1 MYISWLRSSKIHT
14 SSNSC
19 VRNRNS
25 DFPWKQRRLPVVCL
39 KKRPEWKQKSPTP
52 VTMFITL
59 VKQKISR
66 HFEKKSAYMTTHSPA
81 PLKSLS
87 RRVFAS
93 LLAPP
98 LHGAHWLLAPVG
110 FANRWKWWWDIWMVF
125 WYIQELH
132 VFLLITIPCSLVPLP
147 NYIWQES
154 KKDGSKS
161 RWHLLRCYGDVL
173 GGMERFGA
181 ILDSR
186 DDILESFAIGA
197 LDASHVHVWLF
208 DGSLWV
214 GSKSLGFPKSK
225 TNLEMIHFMADVEW
239 TRSNNP

>member
-1 MYISWLRSSKIHT
+1 MKAAEASSRVFEEKARVKTKITNTRYNVHHT
-14 SSNSC
+14 C
-19 VRNRNS
+19 KKKKHKT
-25 DFPWKQRRLPVVCL
+25 PGIL
-39 KKRPEWKQKSPTP
+39 KK
-52 VTMFITL
+52 
-59 VKQKISR
+59 KIP
-66 HFEKKSAYMTTHSPA
+66 YMTTHSPA

-87 RRVFAS
+87 IRVFAS

-147 NYIWQES
+147 NYMWQES
-154 KKDGSKS
+154 KKGWMLHKVDDIYWVVLGT
-161 RWHLLRCYGDVL
+161 VL

-197 LDASHVHVWLF
+197 LDASHVHVWFF
-208 DGSLWV
+208 DGSLSV
-214 GSKSLGFPKSK
+214 GSKSLGFPK
-225 TNLEMIHFMADVEW
+225 
-239 TRSNNP
+239 

>member
-1 MYISWLRSSKIHT
+1 MYISWLRSSKIHS

-25 DFPWKQRRLPVVCL
+25 DFPWKQRRLPVACL

-59 VKQKISR
+59 AKKNTKLQAFWKKKYLTWPPTAPHLWSRCQDGFLLHFSLHLDTERIDSWLQWVSRTAGSGDGISR
-66 HFEKKSAYMTTHSPA
+66 NCMYCCWSP
-81 PLKSLS
+81 
-87 RRVFAS
+87 
-93 LLAPP
+93 
-98 LHGAHWLLAPVG
+98 
-110 FANRWKWWWDIWMVF
+110 
-125 WYIQELH
+125 
-132 VFLLITIPCSLVPLP
+132 SLVPLFP
-147 NYIWQES
+147 CQTTFDKRV
-154 KKDGSKS
+154 KKMDASKS
-161 RWHLLRCYGDVL
+161 RWHLLSCYGDVL